1 MVAFYSPDDDEED
14 SDAYIKPVK
23 KTKHTAQA
31 TVTEFFEKKPA
42 GAAKPGP
49 KATAARKAS
58 GSTKPAPKKAAPKA
72 AESSDDEIL
81 MGEPESVPVAPRAAA
96 PRRAAAKT
104 AYIEL
109 SDDDDDD

>member
-1 MVAFYSPDDDEED
+1 MF
-14 SDAYIKPVK
+14 
-23 KTKHTAQA
+23 
-31 TVTEFFEKKPA
+31 A
-42 GAAKPGP
+42 GAWAVQQLWLFWV
-49 KATAARKAS
+49 
-58 GSTKPAPKKAAPKA
+58 APLAGAVLAGVVYPQLAGEAAPKA

-109 SDDDDDD
+109 SDDDDDDYGWSDDDN